1 MKILAP
7 LSVGDVLDRLSILAL
22 KRARLT
28 DPAQRANVETEHAA
42 LSAAAIDV
50 TGLDDLRA
58 ALDEVNGALW
68 DVEDDLRRCEAAG
81 DFGEAFVALAR
92 SVYRLN
98 DRRAAIKREINLAS
112 GSVLIEE
119 KSYGNE

>member
-68 DVEDDLRRCEAAG
+68 DVEDDLRRREAAG

>member
-22 KRARLT
+22 KRVRLT

-42 LSAAAIDV
+42 LNAAAIDV

-68 DVEDDLRRCEAAG
+68 DVEDDLRRREASG
-81 DFGEAFVALAR
+81 DFGDAFVALAR

-98 DRRAAIKREINLAS
+98 DRRAEIKREINLAS
-112 GSVLIEE
+112 GSELIEE
-119 KSYGNE
+119 KSYEKE